1 MPGSAENREALKR
14 QAQTPAQ
21 LGQGDRSATSPSG
34 LARIVVRGASI
45 AGAGFGLTQAISLAT
60 YLALA
65 RLLRPSDIG
74 AYAAA
79 SVLIMVGLVIGES
92 GMMAALIRRRDRV
105 EEAFNTAFLASIG
118 MGFGLALAA
127 VAAAPLV
134 GLVFHSYT
142 VAVMSAVMAGTMVLR
157 LALIVPSARFQ
168 RNFSFMRRA
177 VLDPLGALL
186 FGASAVAASLSGLGP
201 WSLVIGTYA
210 QFAVDVIVSWT
221 MSRWRPR
228 PHLASRAMWR
238 EIARFGRPVF
248 AANLISRASA
258 QVPVIAVGR
267 ILGAATLGQLSYA
280 VRVGTQ
286 PVAAMVDVGAYTLL
300 PAFSR
305 ISEEPARLR
314 AALLRT
320 LRWACAVAFPL
331 GLLLVPLGTPA
342 VVLVFGAKWR
352 PAGHATMALGVYCAA
367 LCFGTVAAEV
377 WKAAGRPG
385 MLPRMQGLGLV
396 LTILLV
402 AVAAPF
408 GLVPVAAA
416 LAVSAILVAA
426 YAVHGMG
433 KVVGIEPLR
442 LAREVAPPA
451 ISALTMAAVLFVSE
465 HLVVH
470 SDSHSTAVGAA
481 LLVGQAL
488 LGVVIYLSCL
498 TALSPNCRR
507 DLAGVVRRGRRPRV
521 PQMA

>member
-1 MPGSAENREALKR
+1 
-14 QAQTPAQ
+14 
-21 LGQGDRSATSPSG
+21 
-34 LARIVVRGASI
+34 
-45 AGAGFGLTQAISLAT
+45 
-60 YLALA
+60 
-65 RLLRPSDIG
+65 
-74 AYAAA
+74 
-79 SVLIMVGLVIGES
+79 
-92 GMMAALIRRRDRV
+92 
-105 EEAFNTAFLASIG
+105 
-118 MGFGLALAA
+118 
-127 VAAAPLV
+127 
-134 GLVFHSYT
+134 
-142 VAVMSAVMAGTMVLR
+142 
-157 LALIVPSARFQ
+157 
-168 RNFSFMRRA
+168 
-177 VLDPLGALL
+177 
-186 FGASAVAASLSGLGP
+186 
-201 WSLVIGTYA
+201 
-210 QFAVDVIVSWT
+210 
-221 MSRWRPR
+221 
-228 PHLASRAMWR
+228 
-238 EIARFGRPVF
+238 
-248 AANLISRASA
+248 
-258 QVPVIAVGR
+258 
-267 ILGAATLGQLSYA
+267 
-280 VRVGTQ
+280 
-286 PVAAMVDVGAYTLL
+286 MVDVGAYTLL

-314 AALLRT
+314 AAVLRT